1 MIVGGDYMLRS
12 NIEAALEANTKEL
25 ARVQL
30 ELARIKAF
38 KVTCSDPAFIRCYK
52 AELEYWEASKD
63 LYEFRIERLKD
74 KLEEF
79 ENE

>member
-12 NIEAALEANTKEL
+12 NVEAELEAYTKEL
-25 ARVQL
+25 ARVNL
-30 ELARIKAF
+30 ELARVTAF
-38 KVTCSDPAFIRCYK
+38 KITCSDPAVIRCYK
-52 AELEYWEASKD
+52 AEIEYWESSKD
-63 LYEFRIERLKD
+63 LYEIRIERLKD